1 MNIDIGLLYRSFQ
14 RALLFNVPRKV
25 RLISFSITQEHFIEI
40 LVVSE
45 MDLDQE
51 AKDHI
56 FTAAGEVEGDFVGL
70 FPCKITFEVSN
81 KPAEA
86 FRMLDHVVF
95 AAA

>member
-25 RLISFSITQEHFIEI
+25 RVISFSHSQDKCVEI

-45 MDLDQE
+45 AELDQE

-70 FPCKITFEVSN
+70 FPCKVTFEVSN
-81 KPAEA
+81 EPAEA
-86 FRMLDHVVF
+86 LRMLDHVVF